1 MEPRP
6 FKRRM
11 DARRANAQASLIEKM
26 REYIACG
33 CARAFTDD
41 IQETYIGIGFTDEPE
56 LEAYDMGAL
65 FGTNSPQV
73 IVTDP
78 QIELLDAAAFR
89 EFKLE
94 LAAHWK
100 LKSIGLKIEH
110 PELDV
115 IEAHFVIPAD
125 ADEVVAVYN
134 ELAAKLP

>member
-11 DARRANAQASLIEKM
+11 DARRDNAQAGLIEKM
-26 REYIACG
+26 REYIACS
-33 CARAFTDD
+33 CARAFANT
-41 IQETYIGIGFTDEPE
+41 IQETYIGIGFTDDPE

-65 FGTNSPQV
+65 FGADNPQV

-78 QIELLDAAAFR
+78 QIESLDNVAFK

-94 LAAHWK
+94 LASHWK
-100 LKSIGLKIEH
+100 FKSIGLKIEH

-115 IEAHFVIPAD
+115 IEVHFLIPAD
-125 ADEVVAVYN
+125 ADKVVDAYN
-134 ELAAKLP
+134 ELTAKLP

>member
-11 DARRANAQASLIEKM
+11 DARRGNAQAGLIEKM

-33 CARAFTDD
+33 CARAFADN
-41 IQETYIGIGFTDEPE
+41 IQETYIGIGFMDEPE

-65 FGTNSPQV
+65 FGTDNPQV

-78 QIELLDAAAFR
+78 QITQLDDAAFE

-94 LAAHWK
+94 LASHWK
-100 LKSIGLKIEH
+100 VNAIGLKIEH

-115 IEAHFVIPAD
+115 IEAHFLIPAD
-125 ADEVVAVYN
+125 ADKVVDAYN
-134 ELAAKLP
+134 ELTAKLP